1 MTLIPEFNPVLMLA
15 AFLLLL
21 FIGPLF
27 FRLYCGLSPS
37 SAFLAMLASAVAGT
51 ICFFSHAHTV
61 PSGYLG
67 QLDVIEIGP
76 YLAPLAD
83 KLIVPAFAAG
93 TCILLLAALGLRL
106 WVRWVIGR
114 MTSEERLPGRPGIR
128 AWFCASNVI
137 VGLLVVALAWYG
149 FGASPVVSSVA
160 IAALLAAY
168 PLLRSESS
176 AAMAADD
183 LSAER
188 QRIMAMLE
196 TGKLTSEQCAE
207 LLRALG
213 ESSRKAE
220 SRQMPAGGNQRLM
233 LLGAALVGFGFFL
246 PWFVINPSS
255 DLDRITNHW
264 QLNANFPFSGTRA
277 TPGPEQ
283 APAMFP
289 QSGDISISGGDI
301 QRGLGWVTLALALT
315 AALLPYVAS
324 TLDAATARTVR
335 LLCLG
340 SGGFIVLY
348 LVTTSFGFVSI
359 GLIIAIGGYVL
370 EAAGALRERRADL

>member
-1 MTLIPEFNPVLMLA
+1 MCIRDRCWSA
-15 AFLLLL
+15 AEK
-21 FIGPLF
+21 
-27 FRLYCGLSPS
+27 
-37 SAFLAMLASAVAGT
+37 ASAA
-51 ICFFSHAHTV
+51 S
-61 PSGYLG
+61 S
-67 QLDVIEIGP
+67 
-76 YLAPLAD
+76 
-83 KLIVPAFAAG
+83 
-93 TCILLLAALGLRL
+93 
-106 WVRWVIGR
+106 
-114 MTSEERLPGRPGIR
+114 GRP
-128 AWFCASNVI
+128 S
-137 VGLLVVALAWYG
+137 
-149 FGASPVVSSVA
+149 
-160 IAALLAAY
+160 
-168 PLLRSESS
+168 
-176 AAMAADD
+176 
-183 LSAER
+183 
-188 QRIMAMLE
+188 
-196 TGKLTSEQCAE
+196 
-207 LLRALG
+207 
-213 ESSRKAE
+213 E

-255 DLDRITNHW
+255 ELDRITNHW

-370 EAAGALRERRADL
+370 ELSLIHIFSRASRGEAERRSGWGSACRRFRSR